1 MPKYIKE
8 QTLIMKYEFALV
20 YSPIIT
26 KNIFKNRYT
35 TFYAPV
41 EVHVIFFF
49 LPVDLIEMDVAT
61 DSFDKQGLRGH
72 NDNLM
77 DVIEIINCVAAMY
90 ESSAKNHQNLINV
103 PLCVDLVLNWML
115 SVYDV

>member
-1 MPKYIKE
+1 
-8 QTLIMKYEFALV
+8 MKHKNFF
-20 YSPIIT
+20 II
-26 KNIFKNRYT
+26 IS
-35 TFYAPV
+35 
-41 EVHVIFFF
+41 
-49 LPVDLIEMDVAT
+49 VDLIEMDVAT
-61 DSFDKQGLRGH
+61 DCFDKQGLRGH

-115 SVYDV
+115 SVNDM

>member
-1 MPKYIKE
+1 
-8 QTLIMKYEFALV
+8 MKH
-20 YSPIIT
+20 
-26 KNIFKNRYT
+26 KNIF
-35 TFYAPV
+35 
-41 EVHVIFFF
+41 F
-49 LPVDLIEMDVAT
+49 LIVSVDLIEMDVAT
-61 DSFDKQGLRGH
+61 DCFDKQGLRGH

-115 SVYDV
+115 SVNDM